1 MDWNYNSTE
10 FPGNNCL
17 SITLIAALP
26 ADVTKQ
32 HGSGT
37 RKYQGMK
44 TCTLDLL
51 FISMANVMVER
62 QLI

>member
-1 MDWNYNSTE
+1 MNWNYNSTE

-17 SITLIAALP
+17 SNTLIVALP
-26 ADVTKQ
+26 ADVTRQ
-32 HGSGT
+32 HESGT

-51 FISMANVMVER
+51 FIFMVNVMVER